1 MVRSKTSSHPVKVFT
16 GIEVLKQ
23 PKRRKLKSKGENTTP
38 LVPVAENENLQKI
51 YHLGISKRNE
61 NYLAGLVPVKGARKQ
76 KTKKSL
82 RSCQLLNNAENNS
95 REYIVQTQPKWNT
108 QMKVSGLDK
117 TTGEFIPELE
127 TYNTNDLKAGKYRQI
142 SAAKKFCVN
151 IKNLQ
156 KQKQGS
162 ILLHTFTRLNEADCD
177 IRSLIEILKA
187 RYKSLGRKIRGYF
200 WVLEVSNPKKG
211 SDFHLHYHLVVFVDR
226 LNIKGGKMPEALKLN
241 DVWGQRTQVEFLR
254 KSLEGFLLGYLS
266 KSDARLKDS
275 NGKKIR
281 MFGSSRRCQ

>member
-1 MVRSKTSSHPVKVFT
+1 MVQFKTKPIAVNTTKGVQ
-16 GIEVLKQ
+16 IAEQ
-23 PKRRKLKSKGENTTP
+23 PKRRKLKSKRENTTP

-61 NYLAGLVPVKGARKQ
+61 NYLVGLVPVKGVSKQ

-82 RSCQLLNNAENNS
+82 RSCHLLNNAEKIS
-95 REYIVQTQPKWNT
+95 REYLVQTEPKWNT

-127 TYNTNDLKAGKYRQI
+127 IYNTNDLKAGKYRQI

-177 IRSLIEILKA
+177 IRSVIDILKA
-187 RYKSLGRKIRGYF
+187 RYNSIGRKIRGYF
-200 WVLEVSNPKKG
+200 WVLEVSHPKKG

-241 DVWGQRTQVEFLR
+241 DVWGQRTSVEFLR

-266 KSDARLKDS
+266 KSDARLKDA

>member
-1 MVRSKTSSHPVKVFT
+1 MVQFKTKPIAVNTTKGVQVA
-16 GIEVLKQ
+16 EQ

-61 NYLAGLVPVKGARKQ
+61 NYLVGLVPVKGVSKQ

-82 RSCQLLNNAENNS
+82 RSCHLLNNAEKIS
-95 REYIVQTQPKWNT
+95 REYLVQTEPKWNT

-127 TYNTNDLKAGKYRQI
+127 IYNTNDLKAGKFRQI

-177 IRSLIEILKA
+177 IRSVIDILKA
-187 RYKSLGRKIRGYF
+187 RYKSIGRKIRGYF
-200 WVLEVSNPKKG
+200 WVLEVEPNEVLG
-211 SDFHLHYHLVVFVDR
+211 FHLHYHLVVFVDR

-241 DVWGQRTQVEFLR
+241 DVWGQRTRVEFLQ
-254 KSLEGFLLGYLS
+254 KSLEGYLLGYLS
-266 KSDARLKDS
+266 KGDARLKDAK
-275 NGKKIR
+275 GKKIR